1 MQSNITDSNFAVF
14 LSCGYKDFEDFQH
27 TKKQVWEAARSGKE
41 INLSELKP
49 IDYKYFAELYYLY
62 YDMEHGNI
70 TKEAAAAKE
79 RKLYGEYEAA
89 KDTEIDFLAMK
100 RQIEMAKK

>member
-1 MQSNITDSNFAVF
+1 MDDKSGFYLFSRDKGGNWYRCRK
-14 LSCGYKDFEDFQH
+14 CGLLERYDPKVCPVCGGD
-27 TKKQVWEAARSGKE
+27 GKM
-41 INLSELKP
+41 SEYVSDVL
-49 IDYKYFAELYYLY
+49 
-62 YDMEHGNI
+62 
-70 TKEAAAAKE
+70 EAAAAKE